1 MNKKLVLLQRMDQE
15 LAIISAGDYDL
26 KSGESYMTAQ
36 SVHNSLRNWFSVV
49 EFDEA
54 ILSIMLEQNEPLE
67 RMYDFYVDSG
77 YLINAVDG
85 LAFCQHYAGYLEQ
98 EHLSKMINEKI
109 QDEYNQFLEGLKTR
123 PPLDVP
129 KLTSEFTLKADA
141 LGLFRYDHCFNSKE
155 LKLLHGIPNLLD
167 RIYEKSVNKTITAT
181 DMNEVGKIVIES
193 VVLIMVEYK
202 VQIEVEDEELEV

>member
-1 MNKKLVLLQRMDQE
+1 MNKKLVLLQKMDQE
-15 LAIISAGDYDL
+15 LSIISAGDYDL
-26 KSGESYMTAQ
+26 RSGEGYMTVQ

-49 EFDEA
+49 EFDET
-54 ILSIMLEQNEPLE
+54 ILQIMLEKKEPLE
-67 RMYDFYVDSG
+67 DMYDFYVDSG

-85 LAFCQHYAGYLEQ
+85 MAFCQEYARYLEQ
-98 EHLSKMINEKI
+98 EHLSELINEKI
-109 QDEYNQFLEGLKTR
+109 QDEYNQFLEGLKIR

-129 KLTSEFTLKADA
+129 KLSSEFTLKTDV

-167 RIYEKSVNKTITAT
+167 KIYEKSASKTTTAT

-193 VVLIMVEYK
+193 VVLIMAEYK
-202 VQIEVEDEELEV
+202 VHVEVEDEELEV

>member
-1 MNKKLVLLQRMDQE
+1 MNKKIVLLQKMDQE
-15 LAIISAGDYDL
+15 LAIISAGDYNL

-36 SVHNSLRNWFSVV
+36 SVHNSLRNWFSAV
-49 EFDEA
+49 EFDDA
-54 ILSIMLEQNEPLE
+54 ILQIMLEKNEPLE

-77 YLINAVDG
+77 YLINAADR
-85 LAFCQHYAGYLEQ
+85 LTFCQQYARCLEQ
-98 EHLSKMINEKI
+98 EHLSEMMNEKV

-123 PPLDVP
+123 PPLNIP
-129 KLTSEFTLKADA
+129 KLSSEFTLKAVV
-141 LGLFRYDHCFNSKE
+141 LGLFRYDYCFNSKE

-193 VVLIMVEYK
+193 VVLIMAEYK